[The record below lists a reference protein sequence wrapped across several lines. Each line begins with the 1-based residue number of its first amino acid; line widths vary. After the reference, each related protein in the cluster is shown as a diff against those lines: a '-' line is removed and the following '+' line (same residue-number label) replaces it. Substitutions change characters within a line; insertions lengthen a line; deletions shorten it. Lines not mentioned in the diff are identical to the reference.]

1 MAEAISMQPQIK
13 IEKGEEEMPLTGI
26 EIFKMLPKTNCKECG
41 VPTCLAFAMNL
52 AAGKAELTACPYVSE
67 EAKEKLQE
75 ASAPP
80 IRQVT
85 VGTGD
90 TAVKVGGETVMFRHE
105 KRFENPPGLA
115 ILIKDTMDDAEV
127 NARLEKFKNL
137 QYERVGLILRP
148 ELIAVK
154 EESGD
159 AAKYEAM
166 VNKVKQGADSGIILM
181 SENPEVL
188 AAGLKVCAE
197 AKPLVYAATP
207 GNIDAVAALAKENSS
222 PLVVKASSL
231 EEAADLTTK
240 ASEAGVNDIVIDSG
254 ARTVRQAFE
263 DQVIIRGSALAK
275 KFKPLGYPTITFPA
289 EMTDDPMKEAVI
301 SAMFVAKYGGII
313 VLSDFYGES
322 LFPLLV
328 ERLNIYT
335 DPQRPLATTQGIYEI
350 NNPDENSP
358 VLITSNF
365 SLTYFIVSGE
375 IEGSK
380 VPSYLLV
387 MDTEGL
393 SVMTAWAAGKFVADA
408 IGPFV
413 KKSGIAEKVKHH
425 KLIIPGYAA
434 AESGGLEEEL
444 PDWEILIG
452 PRDGALIPAYIKAW
466 TP

>member
-1 MAEAISMQPQIK
+1 
-13 IEKGEEEMPLTGI
+13 MPLTGI
-26 EIFKMLPKTNCKECG
+26 EIFKLLPKTNCKECG
-41 VPTCLAFAMNL
+41 VPTCLAFAMSL
-52 AAGKAELTACPYVSE
+52 AAGKAELSACPYVSE
-67 EAKEKLQE
+67 EAKAQLQE

-80 IRQVT
+80 IRPVT
-85 VGTGD
+85 IGVGD
-90 TAVKVGGETVMFRHE
+90 NAVKVGGETVLFRHE
-105 KRFENPPGLA
+105 KRFENPTGVA
-115 ILIKDTMDDAEV
+115 ILISDSMDDTEV
-127 NARLEKFKNL
+127 DARLERFKSL
-137 QYERVGLILRP
+137 QYERVGLTLRP
-148 ELIAVK
+148 ELVAVK
-154 EESGD
+154 DETGD
-159 AAKYEAM
+159 AGKFEAL
-166 VNKVKQGADSGIILM
+166 VNKVKQNTDASIILM
-181 SENPEVL
+181 SENPDIL
-188 AAGLKVCAE
+188 AAGLKVCTDQ
-197 AKPLVYAATP
+197 KPLVYGA
-207 GNIDAVAALAKENSS
+207 NKDNLDDIVNLVKENKC
-222 PLVVKASSL
+222 PVGVKANNL
-231 EEAADLTTK
+231 EETAELTAK
-240 ASEAGVNDIVIDSG
+240 LNEAGVADIIIDSG
-254 ARTVRQAFE
+254 ARTVKQAFE
-263 DQVIIRGSALAK
+263 DQVIIRGAALTK
-275 KFKPLGYPTITFPA
+275 KFKPLGFPTITFPC

-301 SAMFVAKYGGII
+301 ASMFITKYGAII
-313 VLSDFYGES
+313 VLSDFQGES

-328 ERLNIYT
+328 ERLNVYT

-413 KKSGIAEKVKHH
+413 KKSGITDKVKHR

-452 PRDGALIPAYIKAW
+452 PREGAQIPAYLKTW
-466 TP
+466 KP